1 MLIGKDSLLLFDG
14 LNPMLKVGVNK
25 AEVQSKE
32 ARDGESNPPAIENWL
47 REFNPDW
54 AIFAR

>member
-14 LNPMLKVGVNK
+14 LNPILNVGVNE

-32 ARDGESNPPAIENWL
+32 AWDGESNLPAIENWL
-47 REFNPDW
+47 REFNADW